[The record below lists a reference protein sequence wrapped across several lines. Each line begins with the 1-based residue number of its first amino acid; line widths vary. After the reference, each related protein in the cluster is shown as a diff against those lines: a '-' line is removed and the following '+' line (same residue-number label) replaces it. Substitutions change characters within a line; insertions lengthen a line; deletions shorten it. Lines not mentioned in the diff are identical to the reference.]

1 VRFKDVE
8 MKILAVWIFLLPIL
22 TWANEKAFSEAQVFC
37 AEIGFKKNTE
47 KFQNCVLDIYEK
59 NKDVS
64 TSNVAAQ
71 KFTDINVYSE
81 CMVLG
86 FRQGSSELLQCYTK
100 LKEIKSQ
107 QLIGSRAID
116 SANTATS
123 KAVEIEQAK
132 ILLGIA
138 AQGFGLAAGQNQQ
151 GRNPVILNQPVQPPV
166 RFITPSGN
174 SYNCTTMGS
183 SITCR

>member
-1 VRFKDVE
+1 
-8 MKILAVWIFLLPIL
+8 MKILATWILLLPIL

-37 AEIGFKKNTE
+37 AEIGFMKNTE
-47 KFQNCVLDIYEK
+47 KFQNCVLDIFEK

-64 TSNVAAQ
+64 KSNVIAQ

-81 CMVLG
+81 CMALG

-116 SANTATS
+116 STNNAAS
-123 KAVEIEQAK
+123 KAADLEQAK

-138 AQGFGLAAGQNQQ
+138 AQGLGLATGQNQQ
-151 GRNPVILNQPVQPPV
+151 AGNPIILNQPVQPPV